1 MTKTHGIR
9 KLLNQL
15 AALGLL
21 LDYSVHMRYGQSV
34 MLGGAGRRPR
44 VMRLGTA
51 KAAALA
57 AERAYWWGG
66 DALSDGRG
74 TQNRESLK

>member
-1 MTKTHGIR
+1 MNRTRDIR
-9 KLLNQL
+9 RLLNQL
-15 AALGLL
+15 STWGLL

-44 VMRLGTA
+44 VMRMGTA

-66 DALSDGRG
+66 
-74 TQNRESLK
+74 